1 MIECMHELDEEGRKI
16 REQLKSSSEAYKD
29 NVQFANNHFGADDDV
44 KQITFRAKKA
54 FFNHKFNTQEL
65 LRSQHLYKLVHELK
79 YTPDKNLKSYPDV
92 LEDGYREV
100 LKVDDKDYE
109 IRDSLLKWYL
119 HRFEMI
125 SFVKK
130 EISR

>member
-1 MIECMHELDEEGRKI
+1 
-16 REQLKSSSEAYKD
+16 
-29 NVQFANNHFGADDDV
+29 
-44 KQITFRAKKA
+44 
-54 FFNHKFNTQEL
+54 
-65 LRSQHLYKLVHELK
+65 LK